1 MRRTMLHLAA
11 ATLLALTLAACGS
24 DDGDTTAGDDTSAE
38 TTAPNGGDTNGD
50 DDGDSSGDDVL
61 RVGSISSDLDCATLV
76 TLAQELVGTPGNGF
90 IRDKSGGG
98 TCSAGGGGTGSGIVL
113 DGVPD
118 GGVDVTVNTVAYS
131 DDSPIEYIRDKSFGK
146 TGISADFPM
155 DETEAPEGWT
165 FAGSTNSAEQGA
177 SWYGLFVLSEDNV
190 VLGCTVKLSSYV
202 ENPVPPTIDTAKVA
216 ELCNKVKES
225 VVTE

>member
-1 MRRTMLHLAA
+1 M
-11 ATLLALTLAACGS
+11 
-24 DDGDTTAGDDTSAE
+24 
-38 TTAPNGGDTNGD
+38 
-50 DDGDSSGDDVL
+50 
-61 RVGSISSDLDCATLV
+61 
-76 TLAQELVGTPGNGF
+76 
-90 IRDKSGGG
+90 SGGG
-98 TCSAGGGGTGSGIVL
+98 TPSGSRCTAGGGGSGSGIVL

-118 GGVDVTVNTVAYS
+118 GGVEVTVETAAYS
-131 DDSPIEYIRDKSFGK
+131 DDSPIEFIREKSFGK
-146 TGISADFPM
+146 TGISAHPPL

-177 SWYGLFVLSEDNV
+177 SWHGLFVLSEDNV
-190 VLGCTVKLSSYV
+190 VLGCTVELSSYA